1 MCVCV
6 CDDDSSATPT
16 HTQYTHNTN
25 KKRRPAMNANLRLRA
40 AVVRATRNFLDDEGF
55 VEVETPMLTRS
66 TPEGARDY
74 LVPAR

>member
-1 MCVCV
+1 
-6 CDDDSSATPT
+6 
-16 HTQYTHNTN
+16 
-25 KKRRPAMNANLRLRA
+25 MNANLRLRA

-74 LVPAR
+74 LVPSR